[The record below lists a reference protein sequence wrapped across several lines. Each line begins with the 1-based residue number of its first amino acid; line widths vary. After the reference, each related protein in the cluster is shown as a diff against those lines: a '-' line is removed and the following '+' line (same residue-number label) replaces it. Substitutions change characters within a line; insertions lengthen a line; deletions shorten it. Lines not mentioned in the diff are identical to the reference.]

1 MTDQTPIDDTPSK
14 IVVDMQMDEASKARI
29 KWEQETRKAFY
40 TALAKA
46 QGAIE
51 HAKKDT
57 TNPFFNSRYADLA
70 SVWDTCR
77 KPLTDNGI
85 AVIQETGY
93 NNENGCAYVVTRL
106 THSSGYSEDSRLD
119 LPAGKK
125 DAQGIGSALTY
136 ARRYALMAAVGIAPD
151 DDDGNAA
158 VTRKSTKSDW
168 SEGNK
173 NKVKPSN
180 AKKTSARQLK
190 QNEEWEAFL
199 EQLHNNSTP
208 QEVNRWWDDPHTQEA
223 LSKWPTDWQE
233 KASDEHDNYIDS
245 LIAKQ
250 D

>member
-1 MTDQTPIDDTPSK
+1 MDNGTAIETPQAPPIKTVDPAEAVKD
-14 IVVDMQMDEASKARI
+14 IVKLRAQ
-29 KWEQETRKAFY
+29 FY

-93 NNENGCAYVVTRL
+93 DPETGCAFVTTRL
-106 THSSGYSEDSRLD
+106 THSSGYSEQSRLD

-158 VTRKSTKSDW
+158 VTRKKQSDW
-168 SEGNK
+168 SEGNQ

-180 AKKTSARQLK
+180 AKKVSSRQLK

-199 EQLHNNSTP
+199 EQLHCNSTP
-208 QEVNRWWDDPHTQEA
+208 QEVNRWWGDPHTQEA
-223 LSKWPTDWQE
+223 LGKWPKDWQE

-245 LIAKQ
+245 LIALQ